1 MSVNLNL
8 ASKPFNNRT
17 LPWLLTVMI
26 LFASLIGLV
35 IVVHFTTKARSKA
48 AQVEAENNSL
58 KQQEQ
63 SLIATAEQVKQNL
76 TPQQRQSLNAA
87 HQLVDRKSFSWS
99 RLLADLEGSL
109 PDSVRVSRIAVQQVS
124 TTGNTTVARLDL
136 AVFSKESTTITEMIS
151 SMAKAGIF
159 EAYLVNQNLQKG
171 RGESGA
177 EYELDVIYRPRSGVS
192 SEAVA
197 EVQKEIGAASEE
209 RK

>member
-26 LFASLIGLV
+26 LFASLIGLI
-35 IVVHFTTKARSKA
+35 IVVHFTTKARSRA
-48 AQVEAENNSL
+48 AQIEAEINTL
-58 KQQEQ
+58 KQKEQ

-99 RLLADLEGSL
+99 RLLSDLEGAL
-109 PDSVRVSRIAVQQVS
+109 PDSVRVSRIAVQEVS
-124 TTGNTTVARLDL
+124 TSGNQTVARLDL
-136 AVFSKESTTITEMIS
+136 AVFSKESNTVLEMIS
-151 SMAKAGIF
+151 SMTKAGIF
-159 EAYLVNQNLQKG
+159 EAYIRDQSLQKG
-171 RGESGA
+171 RGESGS
-177 EYELDVIYRPRSGVS
+177 EYELEVIYRPRSGVS
-192 SEAVA
+192 SDVVA
-197 EVQKEIGAASEE
+197 EVQKEIGASEE

>member
-26 LFASLIGLV
+26 LLASLIGLV
-35 IVVHFTTKARSKA
+35 IVVHFTSQARIKAS
-48 AQVEAENNSL
+48 QIEAENNSL
-58 KQQEQ
+58 KQKEQ
-63 SLIATAEQVKQNL
+63 SLIASAEQVKQNL
-76 TPQQRQSLNAA
+76 TPQQRLSLDAA

-99 RLLADLEGSL
+99 RLLADLEGAL
-109 PDSVRVSRIAVQQVS
+109 PDSVRVSRIAVQEVS
-124 TTGNTTVARLDL
+124 TTDNQTVARLDL

-151 SMAKAGIF
+151 SMTKAGIF
-159 EAYLVNQNLQKG
+159 EPYLRNQNLQKG

-177 EYELDVIYRPRSGVS
+177 EYELDVIYRPRSGVP

-197 EVQKEIGAASEE
+197 EIQKEASAASEE